1 MINTVV
7 DDGHTIDLPTL
18 LDMSSDVFAII
29 DHDRKIVF
37 HHLKNQYP
45 IFMEPLVQKGHS
57 LLNVVNPQLVDLVA
71 RIIDQIQMSKLPY
84 QSETEYRSDI
94 GRMIYL
100 FIKCFPV
107 FIPGKDQFYIYIMVY
122 DISPQ
127 KVFEKKLIT
136 EAKNIKILVEE
147 ANAMVIGLD
156 ARGYITDWNA
166 HCKKITGFTR
176 NEAYTQKFS
185 SLLLPADQKALFR
198 MLPDRIISNQMIS
211 NQEIVIQRKDGQRLT
226 ILFNGTPRVNTL
238 GEIVGAIFIGQDVTE
253 LMEYRKSLEDTVRER
268 TEELLRALKKEREV
282 VEMKNR
288 FVSIASH
295 EFRTPLSTIQA
306 ASHFIKQRKNKI
318 SRNEVDNRLNVIEE
332 QVRHMTSLLDDVLLY
347 GKADAGKI
355 QLFLTR
361 INLIA
366 FMSQVI
372 AQIEESTGRT
382 HVVHKSFKALPD
394 EICTDEKLLRSIL
407 TNLLSNAIKYSP
419 GKKWISI
426 YASYSNNC
434 LTVSIRDEGIGISPN
449 DRNKIFEPF
458 LRGKDSAHIEGTG
471 LGLSIVKKAIEL
483 LNGHID
489 VESKLNM
496 GSLFTV
502 TIPDQIK

>member
-1 MINTVV
+1 
-7 DDGHTIDLPTL
+7 
-18 LDMSSDVFAII
+18 
-29 DHDRKIVF
+29 
-37 HHLKNQYP
+37 
-45 IFMEPLVQKGHS
+45 
-57 LLNVVNPQLVDLVA
+57 
-71 RIIDQIQMSKLPY
+71 
-84 QSETEYRSDI
+84 
-94 GRMIYL
+94 
-100 FIKCFPV
+100 
-107 FIPGKDQFYIYIMVY
+107 
-122 DISPQ
+122 
-127 KVFEKKLIT
+127 
-136 EAKNIKILVEE
+136 
-147 ANAMVIGLD
+147 
-156 ARGYITDWNA
+156 
-166 HCKKITGFTR
+166 
-176 NEAYTQKFS
+176 
-185 SLLLPADQKALFR
+185 
-198 MLPDRIISNQMIS
+198 
-211 NQEIVIQRKDGQRLT
+211 
-226 ILFNGTPRVNTL
+226 
-238 GEIVGAIFIGQDVTE
+238 
-253 LMEYRKSLEDTVRER
+253 
-268 TEELLRALKKEREV
+268 
-282 VEMKNR
+282 
-288 FVSIASH
+288 
-295 EFRTPLSTIQA
+295 
-306 ASHFIKQRKNKI
+306 
-318 SRNEVDNRLNVIEE
+318 
-332 QVRHMTSLLDDVLLY
+332 MTSLLDDVLLY